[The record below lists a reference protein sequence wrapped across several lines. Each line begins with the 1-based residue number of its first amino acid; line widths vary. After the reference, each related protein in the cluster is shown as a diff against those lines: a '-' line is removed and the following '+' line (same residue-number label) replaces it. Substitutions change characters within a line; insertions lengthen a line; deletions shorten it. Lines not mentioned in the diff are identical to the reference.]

1 MPQPPP
7 PFEIVQCLTGPHA
20 SRVGLRY
27 YHDVPSSITGGTVI
41 FADDHPDE
49 GRSRGH
55 GSGNTEYRVIIS
67 TSDLLALINSIVQEL
82 PPVAPP
88 DTPPVAPPDRPT
100 TTPDIPHAWQCVTI
114 PTDSPPETQPILASI
129 PPRPMAVYNDSNADS
144 IDDRRAF
151 GPAYQ
156 RLLDAMIRSTINP

>member
-1 MPQPPP
+1 MPQPQP

-20 SRVGLRY
+20 GRIGLRY
-27 YHDVPSSITGGTVI
+27 LHDSPGSITGGTVI

-49 GRSRGH
+49 WRSRGH

-88 DTPPVAPPDRPT
+88 DRPT

-114 PTDSPPETQPILASI
+114 PTDSPPETQPILESI
-129 PPRPMAVYNDSNADS
+129 PPRPMAVYVDSDVQS
-144 IDDRRAF
+144 IRRVHDEMSRPASS
-151 GPAYQ
+151 AYQ
-156 RLLDAMIRSTINP
+156 RLLDAMIRSTLNP